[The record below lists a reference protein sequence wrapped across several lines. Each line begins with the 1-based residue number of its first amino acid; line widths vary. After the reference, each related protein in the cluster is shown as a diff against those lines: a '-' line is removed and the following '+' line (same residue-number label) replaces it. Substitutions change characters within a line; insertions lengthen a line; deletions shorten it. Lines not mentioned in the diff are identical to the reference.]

1 MKWNTLKL
9 LESMINIYLRTMKD
23 VLILNEV
30 SNKAEDIDSPI
41 FSYSIKL

>member
-30 SNKAEDIDSPI
+30 SNKAEDIVL
-41 FSYSIKL
+41 FFHTA